1 MGSLTVAEE
10 LEMFRTKRD
19 VDKHVQDIHSKIKQ
33 ATERNL
39 KGYSIAKLYFG
50 VSPSFPVLY
59 ISKQHFLIIKVED
72 YENARRFLASYL
84 LEKDTSSVAHK
95 LNGQISEKLNQPG
108 KVRTNLVGLRGT

>member
-1 MGSLTVAEE
+1 
-10 LEMFRTKRD
+10 MFRTKRD

-50 VSPSFPVLY
+50 VSFSFPVLY
-59 ISKQHFLIIKVED
+59 QFQQHNSLLIQVED

-95 LNGQISEKLNQPG
+95 LNGQISEKLNQPA
-108 KVRTNLVGLRGT
+108 KVRTFL